1 MMRTK
6 HPLLWG
12 LALLTAFVII
22 IFPVMGIAED
32 KLDTALDAQIL
43 ENRTALS
50 AGKHATSFKF
60 TRTAFAQ
67 PIPNLDRQRRR
78 VFSFGDRLFNT
89 QWVQAPGS
97 VASLDGLG
105 PLFNRNSC
113 AGCHIRDGRGRPPIP
128 GETRMLSKLI
138 RLSVPGTNEQG
149 GPLPHPVYGGQLQEQ
164 GISGVSAEGKTQIT
178 WTEVPGQFA
187 DGTAFSLRQPSY
199 EFTELGYGPLGEDTL
214 FSPRVSPAV
223 FGLGLLETVAE
234 TDILQQADPE
244 DSDGDGIS
252 GRPNYV
258 WNEETKTK
266 TLGRFGWKANE
277 PTLKQQIAGA
287 FNGDIGLTTPLFTDS
302 SCSEVQTDCQG
313 AATFGDPPDVS
324 AEFLDKIT
332 TYLSLLA
339 VPARRNVEGTLE
351 QQGERLFYQGQCAS
365 CHLPQHVTSTQ
376 ASHKEYHSQTIH
388 PYTDLL
394 LHDMGPALSDKRPD
408 FDATEQEWRTPPLWG
423 AGLVNI
429 TNDHTFYLHD
439 GRARNLLEAILWHDG
454 EAHAAKEFVR
464 QLNADDREALIA
476 FVASL

>member
-1 MMRTK
+1 MRPK
-6 HPLLWG
+6 HLLSWG
-12 LALLTAFVII
+12 LALLTAFVVIS
-22 IFPVMGIAED
+22 FPVMGIAED
-32 KLDTALDAQIL
+32 GLDTVLEAQIL
-43 ENRTALS
+43 ANRTALS
-50 AGKHATSFKF
+50 AGEHATSFKF

-67 PIPNLDRQRRR
+67 PIPTLDRRRRR

-97 VASLDGLG
+97 VTTLDGLG

-113 AGCHIRDGRGRPPIP
+113 AGCHIRDGRGRSPIP

-138 RLSVPGTNEQG
+138 RLSVPGTTAQG

-164 GISGVSAEGKTQIT
+164 GILGVSAEGKTQIT

-199 EFTELGYGPLGEDTL
+199 EFTELGYGPLGEETL

-223 FGLGLLETVAE
+223 FGLGLLEAVEEAT
-234 TDILQQADPE
+234 ILQQADPE

-258 WNEETKTK
+258 WNEAAQTK

-287 FNGDIGLTTPLFTDS
+287 FNGDIGLTTPLFAAS
-302 SCSEVQTDCQG
+302 SCSEVQTDCQ
-313 AATFGDPPDVS
+313 AAAALGDPLDVS

-339 VPARRNVEGTLE
+339 VPARRKVEGTLE
-351 QQGERLFYQGQCAS
+351 QRGERLFYQGQCAS
-365 CHLPQHVTSTQ
+365 CHLPLQVTGTHSI
-376 ASHKEYHSQTIH
+376 HEEYHSQAIH

-394 LHDMGPALSDKRPD
+394 LHDMGLALSDQRPD
-408 FDATEQEWRTPPLWG
+408 FDATGQEWRTPPLWG
-423 AGLVNI
+423 VGLTKI
-429 TNDHTFYLHD
+429 TNGHTFYLHD
-439 GRARNLLEAILWHDG
+439 GRARNLLEAMLWHDG
-454 EAHAAKEFVR
+454 EAHESKEFVR
-464 QLNADDREALIA
+464 QLNADDREALVA